1 MKDIFDIMQN
11 IKNHHIKIK
20 GEISKYTLTYDI
32 DTVNDFISILI
43 DNKDHIDTTRFEVR
57 ETNKDTIDRIDR
69 GIYTPIYNIEYEA
82 IFFDIDIHID
92 DYLYREIE
100 DYDDFIDYYT
110 VGSVRYDNQHISERM
125 IDSLEEYMSGRIIED
140 ISPVSS
146 TIIWDEFSSMDG
158 DIGNRLFAIDDRPVI
173 GYRSYDADGDAVFA
187 AEFRP
192 TDMSNMFRNASIDF
206 SRLD

>member
-20 GEISKYTLTYDI
+20 GEISEHTLTYDM
-32 DTVNDFISILI
+32 DTVNDFISILL
-43 DNKDHIDTTRFEVR
+43 DNKDHMDTTRFEVR
-57 ETNKDTIDRIDR
+57 ETNKDTVDR
-69 GIYTPIYNIEYEA
+69 GIYTPIYNIEYKA
-82 IFFDIDIHID
+82 IIFDIDIHID
-92 DYLYREIE
+92 DYLYHEIE

-110 VGSVRYDNQHISERM
+110 VGSVRYDDRHISERM

-158 DIGNRLFAIDDRPVI
+158 DIGNRLLVIDGRPVI
-173 GYRSYDADGDAVFA
+173 DYRSYDADGDAVFA

>member
-20 GEISKYTLTYDI
+20 GEISEHTLTYDM
-32 DTVNDFISILI
+32 DTVNDFISMLL
-43 DNKDHIDTTRFEVR
+43 DNKDHMDTTRFEVR
-57 ETNKDTIDRIDR
+57 ETNKDTVDR
-69 GIYTPIYNIEYEA
+69 GIYTPIYNIEYKA
-82 IFFDIDIHID
+82 IIFDIDIHID
-92 DYLYREIE
+92 DYLYHEIE

-125 IDSLEEYMSGRIIED
+125 IDSLEEYMSGRISDPMYFEMEYNTNWVMMDELFNIE
-140 ISPVSS
+140 S
-146 TIIWDEFSSMDG
+146 
-158 DIGNRLFAIDDRPVI
+158 RPVV
-173 GYRSYDADGDAVFA
+173 GHREYDADGDAVFA

-192 TDMSNMFRNASIDF
+192 TDFSGMFRNCNNFDL

>member
-20 GEISKYTLTYDI
+20 GEISEHTLTYDM
-32 DTVNDFISILI
+32 DTVNDFISMLL
-43 DNKDHIDTTRFEVR
+43 DNKDHMDTTRFEVR
-57 ETNKDTIDRIDR
+57 ETNKDTVDR
-69 GIYTPIYNIEYEA
+69 GIYTPIYNIEYKA
-82 IFFDIDIHID
+82 IIFDIDIHID
-92 DYLYREIE
+92 DYLYHEIE

-146 TIIWDEFSSMDG
+146 TIIWDELSSMDG
-158 DIGNRLFAIDDRPVI
+158 DIGNRLFDIGGRPVI

-192 TDMSNMFRNASIDF
+192 TDFSGMFRNCSNLDL

>member
-20 GEISKYTLTYDI
+20 GEISEHTLTYDM
-32 DTVNDFISILI
+32 DTVNDFISILL
-43 DNKDHIDTTRFEVR
+43 DNKDHMDTTRFEVR
-57 ETNKDTIDRIDR
+57 ETNKDTVDR
-69 GIYTPIYNIEYEA
+69 GIYTPIYNIEYKA
-82 IFFDIDIHID
+82 IIFDIDIHID
-92 DYLYREIE
+92 DYLYHEIE

-110 VGSVRYDNQHISERM
+110 VGSVRYDDRHISERM

-158 DIGNRLFAIDDRPVI
+158 DIGNRLLVIDGRPVI
-173 GYRSYDADGDAVFA
+173 DYRSYDADGDAVFA

-192 TDMSNMFRNASIDF
+192 TDMSNMFRNASIDL

>member
-1 MKDIFDIMQN
+1 MKDIFDIMKN

-20 GEISKYTLTYDI
+20 GEISEHTLTYDM
-32 DTVNDFISILI
+32 DTVNDFISILL
-43 DNKDHIDTTRFEVR
+43 DNKDHMDTIKFEVR
-57 ETNKDTIDRIDR
+57 ETNKDTVDR
-69 GIYTPIYNIEYEA
+69 GIYTPIYDIEYKT
-82 IFFDIDIHID
+82 IVFDIDIHID
-92 DYLYREIE
+92 DYLYQKIE

-110 VGSVRYDNQHISERM
+110 VGSVRYDSRYISERM
-125 IDSLEEYMSGRIIED
+125 VDSLEEYMSGRIIED

-158 DIGNRLFAIDDRPVI
+158 DIGNRLLVIDDRPVI
-173 GYRSYDADGDAVFA
+173 DYRSYDADGDAVFA

-192 TDMSNMFRNASIDF
+192 TDMSGMFRNCNNFDL

>member
-1 MKDIFDIMQN
+1 MKDIFDIMKN

-20 GEISKYTLTYDI
+20 GEISEHTLTYDM
-32 DTVNDFISILI
+32 DTVNDFISILL
-43 DNKDHIDTTRFEVR
+43 DNKDHMDTIKFEVR
-57 ETNKDTIDRIDR
+57 ETNKDTVDR
-69 GIYTPIYNIEYEA
+69 GIYTPIYDIEYKA
-82 IFFDIDIHID
+82 IVFDIDIHID
-92 DYLYREIE
+92 DYLYQKIE

-110 VGSVRYDNQHISERM
+110 VGSVRYDSRYISERM
-125 IDSLEEYMSGRIIED
+125 VDSLEEYMSGRIIED

-158 DIGNRLFAIDDRPVI
+158 DIGNRLLVIDDRPVI
-173 GYRSYDADGDAVFA
+173 NYRSYDADGDAVFA

-192 TDMSNMFRNASIDF
+192 TDMSGMFRNCNNFDL